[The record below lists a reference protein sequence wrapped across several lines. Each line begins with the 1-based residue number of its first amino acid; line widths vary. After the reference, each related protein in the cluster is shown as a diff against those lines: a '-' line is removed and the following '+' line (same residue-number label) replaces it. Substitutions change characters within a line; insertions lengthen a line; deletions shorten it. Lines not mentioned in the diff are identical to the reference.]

1 VIAISF
7 GKGKKMITQAIK
19 RWLHQMFAWWP
30 WRPVAKTAHALTPD
44 SLDSGPAQETVAG
57 SAIDGVGVAPQP
69 EVAPR
74 RPTIEEWPERIVQPY
89 PPTLEERSEIS
100 FTSPPMPLI
109 EMPGETASNSRDGS
123 PSGAS
128 ATAEQKLAFLRYLV
142 KRGILNEGFA
152 EDKVPDQYR
161 RKNPA

>member
-19 RWLHQMFAWWP
+19 RWLRQMFAWWP
-30 WRPVAKTAHALTPD
+30 WRPSAEAEYAPTTS
-44 SLDSGPAQETVAG
+44 SLNKGPAQETAAW
-57 SAIDGVGVAPQP
+57 SSIDGVGVAPQP

-89 PPTLEERSEIS
+89 PPPSEERTESS
-100 FTSPPMPLI
+100 FTSPPTPPR
-109 EMPGETASNSRDGS
+109 EKVGDTTFNNQEGASSS
-123 PSGAS
+123 AS
-128 ATAEQKLAFLRYLV
+128 ATPEQKLEFLRFLV

-152 EDKVPDQYR
+152 EDKLPDQYR
-161 RKNPA
+161 RD